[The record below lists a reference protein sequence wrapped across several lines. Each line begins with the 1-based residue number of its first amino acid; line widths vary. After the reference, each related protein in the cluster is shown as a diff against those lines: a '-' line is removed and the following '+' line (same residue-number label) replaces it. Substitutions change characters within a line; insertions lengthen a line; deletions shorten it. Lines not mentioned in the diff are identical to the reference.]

1 MSKYFHFTYNWQAQ
15 KQEAT
20 KGPSTN
26 SVVPTWSRPAINQD
40 STGQKQHYD
49 TSDPGA
55 GGAWGRARPLK
66 IWRKRLDPQNSS
78 GGGRAGVGIPSD
90 VPGGS
95 VYLGTE
101 GHNCLTDCSGTMS
114 LKNNIID
121 NGRTFSQGTTLLPRK
136 QPEKDEF
143 NKCISCDPESNV
155 IKSAQISTKYKQKK
169 YYPDTKAYLRSR
181 CRTYK
186 QNLPTGNRIPGVEY
200 FNEYTDPNGV
210 KHSVPANP
218 DDTKNGPQN
227 FFYNTS
233 DHLQS
238 GECIQDPTKPKTV
251 SRLVYK
257 PSNSSFAHQGA
268 VSSGTRLLKLKADTV
283 NTAASN
289 LTAWGKAAENAGKYN
304 GNPNAPYFLKT
315 KYADCV
321 ERRLPGNHTICS
333 YTPSSQI
340 GAMWDHSLVR

>member
-1 MSKYFHFTYNWQAQ
+1 MSKLTFTYNWQAQ
-15 KQEAT
+15 PQVAT
-20 KGPSTN
+20 KAPSTN
-26 SVVPTWSRPAINQD
+26 SVVPTWSRPAINQG
-40 STGQKQHYD
+40 STGQIQNYD

-78 GGGRAGVGIPSD
+78 GGGRSGVGIPSD
-90 VPGGS
+90 APGGS

-114 LKNNIID
+114 LKNNIIN
-121 NGRTFSQGTTLLPRK
+121 NGRTFSQGTLLNNPA
-136 QPEKDEF
+136 KDEF

-155 IKSAQISTKYKQKK
+155 IKSAQISTKYKQKQ

-186 QNLPTGNRIPGVEY
+186 QNLPTGIKIPGVEY
-200 FNEYTDPNGV
+200 FNEYTDSNGV

-218 DDTKNGPQN
+218 DDTKRGPQN
-227 FFYNTS
+227 FFHNTCCKREGGCGP
-233 DHLQS
+233 DVN
-238 GECIQDPTKPKTV
+238 GV
-251 SRLVYK
+251 SRFVYK